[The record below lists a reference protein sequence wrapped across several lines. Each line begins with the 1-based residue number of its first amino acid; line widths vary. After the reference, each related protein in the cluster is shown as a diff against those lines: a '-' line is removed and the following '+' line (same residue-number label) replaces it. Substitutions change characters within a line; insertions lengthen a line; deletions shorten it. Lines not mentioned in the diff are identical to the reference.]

1 MLLHMQFIL
10 IQKLDIS
17 ITVLHTIM
25 ATMNYNRLENN
36 TTNLR
41 LKGTR
46 VSCTDPTSL
55 VA

>member
-25 ATMNYNRLENN
+25 ATMNYRLENN